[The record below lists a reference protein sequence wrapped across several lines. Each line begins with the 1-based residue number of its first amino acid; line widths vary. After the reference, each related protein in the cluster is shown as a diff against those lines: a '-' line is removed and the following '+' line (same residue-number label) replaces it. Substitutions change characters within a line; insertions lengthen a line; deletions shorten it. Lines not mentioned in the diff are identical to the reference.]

1 MLIIF
6 HLVSQVSEKQEET
19 SCVVSEFQVCGIV
32 RSVAFL
38 PFQDDRKKEIIMFS
52 SFVCEIL
59 SLSIFLKNYHHFRR
73 CWRASNSCLTKHT
86 FVMLQKRSAVNTT
99 DMHEAE
105 CLGTA
110 AAQDWRDLSY
120 SPGDMSAAQVMMIV
134 HVAFLFCSVNISLIL
149 MSIHPHEPAPKL

>member
-1 MLIIF
+1 MTEGRKLLCF
-6 HLVSQVSEKQEET
+6 PPL
-19 SCVVSEFQVCGIV
+19 FV
-32 RSVAFL
+32 RFSVHY
-38 PFQDDRKKEIIMFS
+38 
-52 SFVCEIL
+52 
-59 SLSIFLKNYHHFRR
+59 LKNYHHFMR

-99 DMHEAE
+99 EMHEAE
-105 CLGTA
+105 SLGAA

-134 HVAFLFCSVNISLIL
+134 HVAFLFCSFSISLIL